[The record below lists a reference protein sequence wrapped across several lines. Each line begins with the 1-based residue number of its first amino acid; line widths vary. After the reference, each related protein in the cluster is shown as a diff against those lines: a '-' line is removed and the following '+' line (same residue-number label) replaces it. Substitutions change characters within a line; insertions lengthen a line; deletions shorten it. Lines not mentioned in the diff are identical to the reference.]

1 MIVYSSRN
9 FALDPKLVNSLANA
23 QTVIDYLRVAQ
34 LGLTT
39 EETNKMPNTTSGGY
53 SWRDINNV
61 GDCQHR
67 LRANQMPNSPPQSIK
82 TELMFAVC
90 FTTYIQSQLRRALR
104 ASFQHLASQLANL
117 HLTPITIDI
126 GDPAQIIDNFQP
138 DIAFF
143 QADSTLNSSPNR
155 CPGDLKVSWKW
166 ASHWATA
173 LSAEDRR
180 EYKQVLSQ
188 VNFYMKQHNARYG
201 FVLTDT
207 ELVPIKRLD
216 GNGNLLVA
224 QPILWEARG
233 QGRLTILLGL
243 WFLGMLGVADDDWR
257 L

>member
-23 QTVIDYLRVAQ
+23 QTVIDYLRVTQ

-61 GDCQHR
+61 GDWSEFTYAHVMQR
-67 LRANQMPNSPPQSIK
+67 YGNLLQSAQIAG
-82 TELMFAVC
+82 EP
-90 FTTYIQSQLRRALR
+90 LR

-155 CPGDLKVSWKW
+155 CPGDLKVSWK
-166 ASHWATA
+166 
-173 LSAEDRR
+173 
-180 EYKQVLSQ
+180 
-188 VNFYMKQHNARYG
+188 
-201 FVLTDT
+201 
-207 ELVPIKRLD
+207 
-216 GNGNLLVA
+216 
-224 QPILWEARG
+224 
-233 QGRLTILLGL
+233 
-243 WFLGMLGVADDDWR
+243 
-257 L
+257 